1 MKHVVVMNGCAGDLA
16 AQARD
21 LGDLLGRTGLRR
33 QDGTTVL
40 LHAGEPPLPRMPQV
54 PTASAVRVRVSRY
67 QPEQVLDILEELAPR
82 LGAGLYLFV
91 DDLAGRELAVRLG
104 RRLGGTSLTG
114 VRAFDLDGEALH
126 ARKAVY
132 SGHMEATFRL
142 GRGPFCLAIVRAG
155 AALLPADDP
164 GPVALLDLD
173 RRQAPPDWVESCE
186 CLPDPAT
193 AGLEDASFILA
204 AGMGVQD
211 RNRAARM
218 AEIAQEIGAEFGAS
232 RPVVMN
238 AWAPMDRLLGI
249 SGALPRPGLC
259 IVAGAS
265 GSAAFMAGIEQ
276 SQFIVAI
283 NKDEQ
288 APILRCCDVGAVGD
302 CLEILEE
309 LARLIREG
317 A

>member
-1 MKHVVVMNGCAGDLA
+1 VV
-16 AQARD
+16 
-21 LGDLLGRTGLRR
+21 RR
-33 QDGTTVL
+33 PGFPGQDGTTIL
-40 LHAGEPPLPRMPQV
+40 LHAGEAPLPRV
-54 PTASAVRVRVSRY
+54 PTPSAVLVRVARY

-82 LGAGLYLFV
+82 LEAGLYLFG

-104 RRLGGTSLTG
+104 HRLGGTSLAG
-114 VRAFDLDGEALH
+114 VRAFELDGESLRC
-126 ARKAVY
+126 RKAVY

-142 GRGPFCLAIVRAG
+142 GRGPFCLAIASRG
-155 AALLPADDP
+155 AAPLPAPGP
-164 GPVALLDLD
+164 GPVVLMDLD
-173 RRQAPPDWVESCE
+173 RRQAPPAWVESCE
-186 CLPDPAT
+186 CIADPAE
-193 AGLEDASFILA
+193 AGLKEASFVLA
-204 AGMGVQD
+204 AGMGAQD
-211 RNRAARM
+211 RVRTARM

-238 AWAPMDRLLGI
+238 AWAPMDRLVGV
-249 SGALPRPGLC
+249 SGAIPRPGLC

-265 GSAAFMAGIEQ
+265 GSAAFMAGIEH
-276 SQFIVAI
+276 SRFIVAI

-288 APILRCCDVGAVGD
+288 APILGCCDVGAVGD

>member
-114 VRAFDLDGEALH
+114 VRAFDLDGESLRC
-126 ARKAVY
+126 RKAVY

-155 AALLPADDP
+155 AALLPADHP

-173 RRQAPPDWVESCE
+173 RRQPPPDWVESCE

>member
-114 VRAFDLDGEALH
+114 VRAFDLDGETLH

-173 RRQAPPDWVESCE
+173 RRQAPGW
-186 CLPDPAT
+186 
-193 AGLEDASFILA
+193 
-204 AGMGVQD
+204 
-211 RNRAARM
+211 RAASACPIR
-218 AEIAQEIGAEFGAS
+218 
-232 RPVVMN
+232 
-238 AWAPMDRLLGI
+238 
-249 SGALPRPGLC
+249 PRPGWRTPASSWPRAWGSRTATGRHGWPRSPRRSARNLAP
-259 IVAGAS
+259 AG
-265 GSAAFMAGIEQ
+265 
-276 SQFIVAI
+276 
-283 NKDEQ
+283 
-288 APILRCCDVGAVGD
+288 RW
-302 CLEILEE
+302 
-309 LARLIREG
+309 
-317 A
+317 